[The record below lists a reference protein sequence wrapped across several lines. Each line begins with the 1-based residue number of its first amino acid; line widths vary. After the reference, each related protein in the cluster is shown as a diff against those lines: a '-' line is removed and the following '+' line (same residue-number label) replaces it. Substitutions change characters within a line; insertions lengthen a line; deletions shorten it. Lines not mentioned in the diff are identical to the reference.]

1 MARTEDAKIVKTMK
15 KAKTA
20 RDMVLSWG
28 TQAPGRNME
37 KSLDVFKLFVDRKP
51 EMIETFAK
59 NPLTQVIDRGI
70 LDRKTRCLV
79 LMGIVMAME
88 TKGGIIPQYNNAK
101 AAGCTEEE
109 IMEIAFLV
117 TYQACKDMMGFL
129 SPTLAEA
136 FKSAENV
143 HPLKD

>member
-1 MARTEDAKIVKTMK
+1 MARPEDEKIVKAMK
-15 KAKTA
+15 EAKTA
-20 RDMVLSWG
+20 REMVLSWG
-28 TQAPGRNME
+28 TQAPGRDMQR
-37 KSLDVFKLFVDRKP
+37 SLDAFKLFVDRKP

-79 LMGIVMAME
+79 LLGIVMAME
-88 TKGGIIPQYNNAK
+88 SKSGIIPQYNNAK

-109 IMEIAFLV
+109 VMEVAFLV

-129 SPTLAEA
+129 SPALAEA
-136 FKSAENV
+136 FKSAEKV
-143 HPLKD
+143 ESLK